1 MLKVRAHSDN
11 ETKKYHQ
18 DEAEENSS
26 QDLDCGEEVCDVP
39 GCLKDRESMRH
50 EWRNLIEGEV
60 DLFGIGDTHLIT
72 FVDDQNLCSIL
83 I

>member
-39 GCLKDRESMRH
+39 GGLKDCESMRH

-60 DLFGIGDTHLIT
+60 DLFGIGDAH
-72 FVDDQNLCSIL
+72 FVTL
-83 I
+83 